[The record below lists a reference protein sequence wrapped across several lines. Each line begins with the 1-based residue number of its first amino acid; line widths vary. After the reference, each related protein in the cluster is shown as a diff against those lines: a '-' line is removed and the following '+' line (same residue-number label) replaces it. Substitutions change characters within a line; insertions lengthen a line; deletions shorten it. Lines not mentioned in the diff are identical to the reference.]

1 MKCPS
6 CGYDNRENAPYCDI
20 CQTPFNVPQANSLM
34 AVVSPPPRTTPADD
48 PVDRPQELN
57 LIRPDVN

>member
-20 CQTPFNVPQANSLM
+20 CQTPFTPPQADTPVVISAPASQPLQPDDSL
-34 AVVSPPPRTTPADD
+34 VETE
-48 PVDRPQELN
+48 ELN
-57 LIRPDVN
+57 YYQHQVN